1 MIFEST
7 IREVF
12 STSFGFRKRCRSRF
26 QRFLCKC
33 LCRLGGSEHKQI
45 RRNFLNSSDR
55 IVRGVAGSSPVW
67 ANQSFFS
74 AISAH
79 ANRKKKSE
87 RVCFLFVCLACC
99 LLSGRVAQS
108 VEQWSNKPPVAG
120 SIPVMTNTCLLLLLA
135 LFFFWFFVPGCAIL
149 LEEINKRIG
158 AAAARWAHNPKVQGS
173 KP

>member
-1 MIFEST
+1 MGLSSLMIFEST

-12 STSFGFRKRCRSRF
+12 NTSFGFRKRCRSRF

-67 ANQSFFS
+67 ANWSFFFS
-74 AISAH
+74 ISAQP
-79 ANRKKKSE
+79 NREKRTKESFF
-87 RVCFLFVCLACC
+87 VCFDSHLP
-99 LLSGRVAQS
+99 SGRVAQS

-120 SIPVMTNTCLLLLLA
+120 SIPVMTKTCFLFLLA
-135 LFFFWFFVPGCAIL
+135 SFLFFFCFC
-149 LEEINKRIG
+149 
-158 AAAARWAHNPKVQGS
+158 S
-173 KP
+173 